1 QEKHV
6 SMVHI
11 ESRKSKRRNSE
22 VEIFV
27 DCDCS
32 KKEFNELIQLLKF
45 QTNIVSLNPPENIWT
60 DEEGKAAFVSLGLD
74 TDKYLDCVPWFPR
87 KISELDKCSQRV
99 LMYGSELDADHPGF
113 KDNVYRQRRKYFV
126 DVAMSYKYGQPIP
139 RVEYTAEEIKTWGV
153 VFREL
158 SKLYPTH
165 ACREYLK
172 NFPLLTKYCGY
183 REDNVPQLED
193 VSIFLK

>member
-1 QEKHV
+1 V

-60 DEEGKAAFVSLGLD
+60 DEEGKATSVSL
-74 TDKYLDCVPWFPR
+74 
-87 KISELDKCSQRV
+87 
-99 LMYGSELDADHPGF
+99 
-113 KDNVYRQRRKYFV
+113 VYRLTNV
-126 DVAMSYKYGQPIP
+126 LHSYSHNLI
-139 RVEYTAEEIKTWGV
+139 
-153 VFREL
+153 F
-158 SKLYPTH
+158 
-165 ACREYLK
+165 
-172 NFPLLTKYCGY
+172 
-183 REDNVPQLED
+183 
-193 VSIFLK
+193 SIFNSRSIFCRP

>member
-1 QEKHV
+1 M

-60 DEEGKAAFVSLGLD
+60 DEEGKAISVSLFYRL
-74 TDKYLDCVPWFPR
+74 TN
-87 KISELDKCSQRV
+87 V
-99 LMYGSELDADHPGF
+99 L
-113 KDNVYRQRRKYFV
+113 R
-126 DVAMSYKYGQPIP
+126 SY
-139 RVEYTAEEIKTWGV
+139 
-153 VFREL
+153 
-158 SKLYPTH
+158 SH
-165 ACREYLK
+165 
-172 NFPLLTKYCGY
+172 NLTF
-183 REDNVPQLED
+183 
-193 VSIFLK
+193 SIFNSHSIFCRS